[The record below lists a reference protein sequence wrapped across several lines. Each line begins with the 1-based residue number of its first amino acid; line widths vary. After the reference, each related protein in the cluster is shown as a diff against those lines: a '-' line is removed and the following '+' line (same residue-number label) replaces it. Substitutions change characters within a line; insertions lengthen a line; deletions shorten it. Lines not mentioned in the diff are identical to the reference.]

1 MLKRIFTFII
11 CFLPWLLS
19 GILFSSNLSFYQT
32 LNKPFFALPSF
43 LFGPVW
49 TILYILIATSIKIFL
64 SSNYIKYETEYKKS
78 LLSNYV
84 FNQLF
89 LFCFFSLKSIFLGFI
104 DSILIFITS
113 LFLYYETKE
122 LNKKAAWVLLPY
134 IFFCFYAVIL
144 LLFIYF
150 MNL

>member
-1 MLKRIFTFII
+1 MLKRIFTFMI

-19 GILFSSNLSFYQT
+19 GLLFSYNLGFYKI

-49 TILYILIATSIKIFL
+49 TILYILIALSITIL
-64 SSNYIKYETEYKKS
+64 ISSNYIKYETEYKKS

-89 LFCFFSLKSIFLGFI
+89 LFCFFSLKSVFLGFI

-122 LNKKAAWVLLPY
+122 LNKKAAWALLPY
-134 IFFCFYAVIL
+134 IFFNFYAVIL
-144 LLFIYF
+144 SLTIYF